1 MSENNEKLLSDT
13 ISWLRFP
20 LIVLV
25 VLIHVPMGNWEGA
38 PIASLICEWGIQKG
52 IATVAVPLFFLIS
65 GFLYFYKVKTWTIEV
80 YEKKSLARVKTL
92 LVPFLVWSIP
102 ATIYSWVVCHA
113 GLSAGTFWELHKTPT
128 EIFWGVLGFFRPDL
142 EGEGLKTPLVAQF
155 WFVRDLFVVCMCAP
169 FWRFLLSKIPKIS
182 ISFLCAYWFFHQG
195 AEIPGLNTQAV
206 FFFCLGAFFS
216 IRGRNLVSDVSH
228 FGGGLWVPAALLFW
242 ALGLLAHQ
250 QGWDWTFYLALRR
263 LWIVCGIGAII
274 FLASKGIETGRL
286 TPSPFLAGASFFVF
300 ALHYAAWFITPQ
312 ERLLSMVYA
321 PNSNLSAIIV
331 FFLKPLWQIGLCLLG
346 YWLLSKKLPRV
357 LPYLTGGR

>member
-1 MSENNEKLLSDT
+1 MIRNVTFMSKNNEKLLSDT

-102 ATIYSWVVCHA
+102 ATIYSWIVCHA
-113 GLSAGTFWELHKTPT
+113 GLSAGTFWELHKTPA

-142 EGEGLKTPLVAQF
+142 GDGLPTPLAAQF

-182 ISFLCAYWFFHQG
+182 ISFLCAYWFFYHG
-195 AEIPGLNTQAV
+195 SEIPGLNTQAV

-228 FGGGLWVPAALLFW
+228 FGGGALGSRRTSFLGIGAARAPARVGLGVLSCVAAAVDCLRHRRNYFLGKQRNRNGAANTVSIPRRSFFLRFRSSLFGMVHHPAGATSLNGLCAEFKSFGNHRVLFETSLANRALSV
-242 ALGLLAHQ
+242 GLLA
-250 QGWDWTFYLALRR
+250 
-263 LWIVCGIGAII
+263 V
-274 FLASKGIETGRL
+274 
-286 TPSPFLAGASFFVF
+286 V
-300 ALHYAAWFITPQ
+300 
-312 ERLLSMVYA
+312 
-321 PNSNLSAIIV
+321 
-331 FFLKPLWQIGLCLLG
+331 
-346 YWLLSKKLPRV
+346 
-357 LPYLTGGR
+357 